1 MMMENENLTSADGTD
16 QLVFVVVS
24 DEQVGELSSEL
35 VKNGFRL
42 TMVKPHEGF
51 IQVGSTC
58 LLVGIPSTRYG
69 PLTEIIETIC
79 KTRRKYIP
87 THGPVGMPEGLPMF
101 MIEAEV
107 GSAYVYRLDV
117 DYFEQF

>member
-1 MMMENENLTSADGTD
+1 MDHENLTSSEGTD

-42 TMVKPHEGF
+42 TMVKTNGGF

-58 LLVGIPSTRYG
+58 LIVGISSQKYDR
-69 PLTEIIETIC
+69 LVEIIGVVC

-87 THGPVGMPEGLPMF
+87 TQGPVGMPEGLPMF

-107 GSAYVYRLDV
+107 GSAYVYRVDV
-117 DYFEQF
+117 DHFEQF